1 MLRRLEALGEKR
13 IIIIMTVERLIT
25 ITTIIF
31 IVIPIVS
38 AEKLWDAERHWAKSM
53 QSVKELGLGMC
64 QASQAPE
71 EVHTE
76 ALMPA
81 PALFVRVVV
90 V

>member
-1 MLRRLEALGEKR
+1 M
-13 IIIIMTVERLIT
+13 IIIIITVVRLIAVT
-25 ITTIIF
+25 AIIF
-31 IVIPIVS
+31 IVIPILS
-38 AEKLWDAERHWAKSM
+38 AENLWDAERHWAKST

-71 EVHTE
+71 EAHTE